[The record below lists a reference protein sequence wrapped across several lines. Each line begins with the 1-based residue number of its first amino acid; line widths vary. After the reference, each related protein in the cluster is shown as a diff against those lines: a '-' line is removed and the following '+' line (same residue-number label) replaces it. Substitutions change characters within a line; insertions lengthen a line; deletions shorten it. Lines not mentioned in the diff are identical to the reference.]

1 MILSILM
8 ILKHFNDSEYSN
20 NMDDISENIEKYNP
34 NKKRKI
40 LIVLH
45 NMTAGMINNKTL
57 HPIVTELFIKRRKL
71 NISIVFITKI
81 LFKSTKRI
89 RLNTTHLLSLKT
101 QNKRKPNCN
110 KSFIRY

>member
-45 NMTAGMINNKTL
+45 NMTAGTINNKTL
-57 HPIVTELFIKRRKL
+57 HPIVTKLFIKRRKL
-71 NISIVFITKI
+71 NVSIV
-81 LFKSTKRI
+81 
-89 RLNTTHLLSLKT
+89 LLLKCYL
-101 QNKRKPNCN
+101 KVPKVLG
-110 KSFIRY
+110 

>member
-57 HPIVTELFIKRRKL
+57 HPIVTKLFIKRREF
-71 NISIVFITKI
+71 NVSIVLLPKCYLKI
-81 LFKSTKRI
+81 PKVLG
-89 RLNTTHLLSLKT
+89 
-101 QNKRKPNCN
+101 
-110 KSFIRY
+110 

>member
-8 ILKHFNDSEYSN
+8 ILKHFNGSEYSN

-57 HPIVTELFIKRRKL
+57 HPIVTKLFIKRREF
-71 NISIVFITKI
+71 NVSIVLLPKCYLKI
-81 LFKSTKRI
+81 PKVLG
-89 RLNTTHLLSLKT
+89 
-101 QNKRKPNCN
+101 
-110 KSFIRY
+110 